1 MLEKA
6 VAHEQRLALLKEIT
20 QHESAAQAA
29 AHDGDLAESA
39 RFILQMLD
47 CERRVGGL
55 GPQVLQLIKPRA

>member
-1 MLEKA
+1 MVVKA
-6 VAHEQRLALLKEIT
+6 VAHEQRLALLEEIT
-20 QHESAAQAA
+20 RHESAAQAA

-39 RFILQMLD
+39 RSILQMLD